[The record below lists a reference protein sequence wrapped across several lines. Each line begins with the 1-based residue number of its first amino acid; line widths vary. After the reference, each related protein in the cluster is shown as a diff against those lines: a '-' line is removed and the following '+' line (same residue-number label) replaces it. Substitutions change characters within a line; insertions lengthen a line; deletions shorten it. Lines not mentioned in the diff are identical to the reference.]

1 MTTKTSLLN
10 VMSTHHG
17 RDEGISARYL
27 AMYLQ
32 VSQRELRK
40 LISQCRYEDGAAIC
54 SHPSTG
60 YFIATTADELDM
72 CCKFLEHRALHSL
85 QLLSKMKKVSMPAL
99 VGQLL
104 LNQA

>member
-1 MTTKTSLLN
+1 MTTKTDLLN
-10 VMSTHHG
+10 VMSRHHG
-17 RDEGISARYL
+17 REKGISARYL
-27 AMYLQ
+27 AAYLG
-32 VSQRELRK
+32 VPPRDLRK
-40 LISQCRYEDGAAIC
+40 LISLCRYEDGALIC
-54 SHPSTG
+54 AHPSTG

-85 QLLSKMKKVSMPAL
+85 QLLSRMRKVGMPDL